1 MVMLKVVVLV
11 ALVAGVSALHPS
23 MRLLSDG
30 MRQTLEV
37 GRLLDA
43 QEDTAKAAVAKCVVA
58 LTPPSI
64 TSFNKCIGVDL
75 GLVATG
81 DAAAMAAA
89 TAAFQDLQKE
99 GAILNNF
106 TTGSKE
112 SCTAIFSTK
121 IIQCSQIMFT
131 SDIAAYLEKNP
142 FPTSVAAL
150 PAGCADI
157 TTIASQNA
165 TVSAASNQQLAD
177 PQDQGASNVVKTA
190 CGAQAG
196 GRSGFS
202 AAKAAFAQMFSE
214 CSKTG
219 VNPTS
224 QLSTEDAAAVKAAL
238 VVPTSA
244 PTPAPS
250 TVKPTPAPSTLP
262 TNALAVPTSAPP
274 STVPTNARPTSAAGL
289 VASVVLA
296 ATAVVV
302 AL

>member
-1 MVMLKVVVLV
+1 MVMLKVAVLV
-11 ALVAGVSALHPS
+11 AAVVGVSALHPS

-43 QEDTAKAAVAKCVVA
+43 EEDAAKAALSKCFLA
-58 LTPPSI
+58 LLPPSI
-64 TSFNKCIGVDL
+64 TSFYKCIGVDL

-81 DAAAMAAA
+81 DEAAMAAA
-89 TAAFQDLQKE
+89 QAAIAGLQKE
-99 GAILNNF
+99 GASLDKF
-106 TTGSKE
+106 TTISKD
-112 SCTAIFSTK
+112 SCTALFTTK
-121 IIQCSQIMFT
+121 VFQCSAIMFT
-131 SDIAAYLEKNP
+131 SDPAAYLEKNP

-150 PAGCADI
+150 PAGCADVK
-157 TTIASQNA
+157 TILTQNA
-165 TVSAASNQQLAD
+165 NMSAASDQQLAD
-177 PQDQGASNVVKTA
+177 PAAQGASAGLKTA
-190 CGAQAG
+190 CGAQADG
-196 GRSGFS
+196 KNGFS
-202 AAKAAFAQMFSE
+202 EAKAAFAQVFSE

-224 QLSTEDAAAVKAAL
+224 QLSTEDASAVKAAL
-238 VVPTSA
+238 AVPTSA

-250 TVKPTPAPSTLP
+250 TVKPTS
-262 TNALAVPTSAPP
+262 TSAPP

-296 ATAVVV
+296 AAAVVV